1 MVSYDDSG
9 REFNA
14 WQFDLLSHTQVY
26 NSAGFLEHLLCARDL
41 GIRMH
46 ERAVSVLSELK
57 GWKRRPLRQM
67 RSGGQMQ

>member
-14 WQFDLLSHTQVY
+14 WQFDLLSHTEVY

-41 GIRMH
+41 GIRCM
-46 ERAVSVLSELK
+46 RVSLVSSKAGRED
-57 GWKRRPLRQM
+57 P
-67 RSGGQMQ
+67 